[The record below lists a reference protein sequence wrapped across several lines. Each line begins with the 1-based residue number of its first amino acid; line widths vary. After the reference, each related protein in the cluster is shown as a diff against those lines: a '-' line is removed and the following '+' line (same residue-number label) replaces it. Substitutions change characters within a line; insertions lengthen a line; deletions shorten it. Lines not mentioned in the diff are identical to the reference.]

1 MFVQADM
8 NNKTRKFL
16 IATHGAL
23 AEGFRSSLEL
33 IAGAGEAVVI
43 LQAYLDESEPVDE
56 ELKRLFGEVG
66 GKGGEGKKDGGDG
79 GEGEDGRD
87 RGDGG
92 EGKDEGQETEW
103 VVFSDLLGG
112 SITNQLV
119 RAAVGKNIHIIAGF
133 NLPLLIEVV
142 LSDPGMP
149 VEEILTEAIG
159 RAREQM
165 VYVNQLMAGKTG
177 DGGGYE
183 DA

>member
-1 MFVQADM
+1 MIVQADM

-23 AEGFRSSLEL
+23 AEGFRSSLDL

-66 GKGGEGKKDGGDG
+66 GKSEVGVGEK
-79 GEGEDGRD
+79 
-87 RGDGG
+87 
-92 EGKDEGQETEW
+92 ETEW

-119 RAAVGKNIHIIAGF
+119 RAAAGKNIHIIAGF

-142 LSDPGMP
+142 LSDPGTP

-177 DGGGYE
+177 DGGGGE